1 VTLTSDGT
9 GCATSPP
16 CNPIEGTYFTVES
29 GSVIARNTDNTAALA
44 TWNASTGAVQS
55 TMSYSAF
62 KGNAQGNFNWG
73 GYTAMNVFQDSTGT
87 YLLADNS
94 TTSTW
99 DISTLGSNL
108 AVTNT
113 FNTGLGQG
121 TLGWGFSIDGE
132 LFLSDNYQ
140 SNTISYEVNERT
152 GAVTPVSFT
161 IPFAG
166 NPGFWISDTLY
177 DPTND
182 TLYLYNTSGSTM
194 YALADASQNF
204 GLPEPAMLIP
214 TGAALLAVLLLRKRY
229 AARRSVS

>member
-1 VTLTSDGT
+1 
-9 GCATSPP
+9 
-16 CNPIEGTYFTVES
+16 
-29 GSVIARNTDNTAALA
+29 VIARNTDNTAALA

-62 KGNAQGNFNWG
+62 KGNGQGTFEWG
-73 GYTAMNVFQDSTGT
+73 GYTALNVFQDSTGT
-87 YLLADNS
+87 YLFAVNA

-113 FNTGLGQG
+113 INTGLGQG

-140 SNTISYEVNERT
+140 SNIISYEVNEQT
-152 GAVTPVSFT
+152 GAVTPVFFT

-166 NPGFWISDTLY
+166 SPSFYISNATY

-182 TLYLYNTSGSTM
+182 TLYLYDTDGSTL
-194 YALADASQNF
+194 YALADASENF
-204 GLPEPAMLIP
+204 GIPEPAMLIP
-214 TGAALLAVLLLRKRY
+214 TGAALLAVLLLRKRH
-229 AARRSVS
+229 AARHSVS